1 MDPTEFRRL
10 GHELIEWIADYRER
24 IADYPG
30 EAGGGDPR
38 RPTRSQ
44 AGRLPPAADEPQDNR
59 MIDDERSRL

>member
-1 MDPTEFRRL
+1 MRAAQRAPRGGR
-10 GHELIEWIADYRER
+10 RER

-44 AGRLPPAADEPQDNR
+44 AGRLPPAGGVAEH
-59 MIDDERSRL
+59 SREIRA

>member
-1 MDPTEFRRL
+1 MSAAQRAPRGGR
-10 GHELIEWIADYRER
+10 RER